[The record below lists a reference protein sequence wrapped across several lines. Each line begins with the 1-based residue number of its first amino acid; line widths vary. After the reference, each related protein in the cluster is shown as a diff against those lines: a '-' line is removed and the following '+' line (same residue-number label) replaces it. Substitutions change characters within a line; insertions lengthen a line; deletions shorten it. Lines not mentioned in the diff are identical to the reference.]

1 VSSNLANRLPV
12 RDGPTVVRVLR
23 RSDLDRFQCYRS
35 DEALARYQ
43 AWTPMTVDQARAFLE
58 AAAGV
63 VDPVAGDWIQLGI
76 AEAASDLLIGDL
88 GLFLDGDGRTAEI
101 GFTLNR
107 DEQGRG
113 HATRAVLIAVGLV
126 FAATASTGIRAVT
139 DARNLASIGVLERAG
154 FRFASQQQA
163 VFKGEP
169 CIEFVYR
176 RGRIRAPASARR
188 TRPPAP
194 PRRAAASRTR
204 R

>member
-1 VSSNLANRLPV
+1 VSSHLASRLPV
-12 RDGPTVVRVLR
+12 WDGPTVVRVLR
-23 RSDLDRFQCYRS
+23 RSDLDRFQRYRS

-63 VDPVAGDWIQLGI
+63 VDLVA
-76 AEAASDLLIGDL
+76 
-88 GLFLDGDGRTAEI
+88 
-101 GFTLNR
+101 
-107 DEQGRG
+107 
-113 HATRAVLIAVGLV
+113 
-126 FAATASTGIRAVT
+126 GIRAVT

-154 FRFASQQQA
+154 FRFASQQPA

-176 RGRIRAPASARR
+176 RRRIRAPASARR